1 MSAMASIIF
10 MQILPLENKMKK
22 PKHFPRVLFY
32 AMVVVTIIYV
42 TIGTLG
48 YLAFGNSIDDS
59 ITLNLPKD
67 KHLHSV

>member
-1 MSAMASIIF
+1 
-10 MQILPLENKMKK
+10 MQILPLENKMKT
-22 PKHFPRVLFY
+22 PKNFSRVLFY
-32 AMVVVTIIYV
+32 ALIFVTIIYV

-48 YLAFGNSIDDS
+48 YLAFGNGIEDS